1 MTSPPRLAAMT
12 TQFALSSGV
21 MPYASQNCA
30 VSDSAGSIAA
40 TRTWSAHG
48 SCPQRRRDRRGEQVG
63 P

>member
-1 MTSPPRLAAMT
+1 MT

-21 MPYASQNCA
+21 TPYAAQNCA

-48 SCPQRRRDRRGEQVG
+48 SARSAAATGGASRSGRDRAG
-63 P
+63 